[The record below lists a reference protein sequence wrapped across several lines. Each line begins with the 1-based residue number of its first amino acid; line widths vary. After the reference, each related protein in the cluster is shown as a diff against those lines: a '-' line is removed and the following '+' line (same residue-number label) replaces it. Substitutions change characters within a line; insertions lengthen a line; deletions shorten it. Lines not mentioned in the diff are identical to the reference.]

1 MTDADELNVLNL
13 SRRDDVAIGFA
24 PSLSIRHASVWSRQI
39 ARHLDDAG
47 VPAAQRVWIVASTG
61 DDESAA
67 RLTAAVSAQ
76 ASGARLLIHDPR
88 EPDDLTFQRRIPG
101 QRRGG
106 IYLNAAW
113 QSASVRVGCGDA
125 LDLVDGLSGWFNR
138 RALLRADD
146 LNATVLLGG

>member
-1 MTDADELNVLNL
+1 MKQVVGLNGLSL
-13 SRRDDVAIGFA
+13 SRRDDVAIAFA
-24 PSLSIRHASVWSRQI
+24 PTVSIGYASAFAQEVAGR
-39 ARHLDDAG
+39 LDEVG
-47 VPAAQRVWIVASTG
+47 VPAGQRTWIVASTG

-67 RLTAAVSAQ
+67 RLTAAISAQ

-125 LDLVDGLSGWFNR
+125 LDLIDGLSGWFNR
-138 RALLRADD
+138 RATLREED
-146 LNATVLLGG
+146 LNATLLLGR